1 MIKYVIEYEYFSTGS
16 LQTSKDIFIT
26 RNPKEELKKLI
37 DIYAEEDSFFGK
49 FLLQKIE
56 IKEAREDESD

>member
-37 DIYAEEDSFFGK
+37 DIYAEEDSFLANSCYK
-49 FLLQKIE
+49 K
-56 IKEAREDESD
+56 